1 MGERGGIKGGG
12 EARQRARRA
21 GGEAADRRN
30 EKPPRGAEGSF
41 LMPAMLRDS
50 LESGILILLVSAV
63 HGASSSVKGD
73 SRGLSPWRVRH

>member
-30 EKPPRGAEGSF
+30 EKPPGGAEGSF
-41 LMPAMLRDS
+41 PMPAMLGDS
-50 LESGILILLVSAV
+50 LESGVLILLVSAV